1 MTDRSVCGVM
11 RKFIIAAILG
21 AALTAPAAA
30 EEAGDLCAS
39 LARLAHTYAQAKYAG
54 VPLGEIMAI
63 ASQNSNPALV
73 EVYRELALEAYSL
86 PDYGTPEFQNRAMR
100 EHSNAVAVSCYR
112 LMSE

>member
-1 MTDRSVCGVM
+1 M

-21 AALTAPAAA
+21 AALTTPAVAD
-30 EEAGDLCAS
+30 ETGDICAS
-39 LARLAHTYAQAKYAG
+39 LAELAHTYAKAKYAG

-63 ASQNSNPALV
+63 ASREPNPGLA
-73 EVYRELALEAYSL
+73 EAYRELALEAYSL
-86 PDYGTPEFQNRAMR
+86 PDFTTPEYQNRAMR

>member
-1 MTDRSVCGVM
+1 M
-11 RKFIIAAILG
+11 RKFIIVGILG
-21 AALTAPAAA
+21 AVLTAPAAA
-30 EEAGDLCAS
+30 EEAGDICAA
-39 LARLAHTYAQAKYAG
+39 LAELAHTYTKAKYAG

-63 ASQNSNPALV
+63 ASREPNPGLA

-86 PDYGTPEFQNRAMR
+86 PDFTTAEYQHRAMR